1 MMSVSTIR
9 RSVAVL
15 LLAGGLLA
23 AGCRKTDAQPNQKAD
38 LKINPPGDDSAAGS
52 TYLRADGLEEL
63 NIAPR
68 AAGPAFGAGV
78 GPIEEDDD
86 YPVERRP
93 AGIGSSVIKPDGKEE
108 LIIPLRERYF
118 EDEPVMP
125 RVVGK

>member
-9 RSVAVL
+9 RSIAVL
-15 LLAGGLLA
+15 FLATGMFA
-23 AGCRKTDAQPNQKAD
+23 AGCKKTDAQPNPN
-38 LKINPPGDDSAAGS
+38 LKIDPPGGDSSAGS

-68 AAGPAFGAGV
+68 EAGPGFGPGAV
-78 GPIEEDDD
+78 APEEDDE
-86 YPVERRP
+86 YPIERRP
-93 AGIGSSVIKPDGKEE
+93 AGIGSSVIKADGKEE